1 MVSFFLF
8 IFSLPNTLNFKNN
21 SLSLQN
27 SSESW
32 LLLIHIPITMIF
44 TAENVLLIGSVI
56 WFVSIIL
63 SKTGYRFGVPVLL
76 VFLLVG
82 MLLGV
87 DGIGI
92 QFDNYKYAQIIGMV
106 ALSIILFSGGMDT
119 KFKDIKPILGPGV
132 VLSTLG
138 VLLTTLFTG
147 LFIYGIS
154 HAFSHVIQIPL
165 TFALL
170 LAATMSSTDSAS
182 VFNILRSQKMGLRN
196 KLQPMLEFESGS
208 NDPMAYMLT
217 IVMIQI
223 IQGGETAD
231 VEVWRIILNFIVQF
245 GFGLLF
251 GFGLGKLC
259 AWIINKIDLQNK
271 SLYPMLMLGF
281 IFFIFAFTDRF
292 NGNGYLAVYVAGIVM
307 GNTKLAETKSISS
320 FLDGIVWFV
329 QIVMFLVL
337 GLLVNPHEMF
347 KIALPALIV
356 GIFVIVIGRP
366 LAVWLCLLP
375 FKGIGKKA
383 KIFISWVGLR
393 GAAPII
399 FATYPVVEGIE
410 GGEFIFNVVFFI
422 TLTSLII
429 QGTTIPKV
437 ANMLGLST
445 EKDDGPENFGVDIPE
460 ELNTI
465 LQQQVVKDEAYL
477 KDYPL
482 PEGTLVMIVERK
494 GKYIVPNGKQNQ
506 KKNDK
511 LLLISAKNDATE
523 ESEKTFSFLD
533 RISKTRSK
541 NN

>member
-1 MVSFFLF
+1 MV
-8 IFSLPNTLNFKNN
+8 
-21 SLSLQN
+21 
-27 SSESW
+27 
-32 LLLIHIPITMIF
+32 F
-44 TAENVLLIGSVI
+44 TPENVLLVGSLI
-56 WFVSIIL
+56 WFVSIVL
-63 SKTGYRFGVPVLL
+63 SKTGYRFGIPVLL

-92 QFDNYKYAQIIGMV
+92 SFDNYKYAQIIGMV
-106 ALSIILFSGGMDT
+106 ALSIILFTGGMDT
-119 KFKDIKPILGPGV
+119 KFSDVRPILAPGT

-154 HAFSHVIQIPL
+154 HTFSHVIQIPL

-196 KLQPMLEFESGS
+196 RLQPLLEFESGS

-217 IVMIQI
+217 IVMIQVI
-223 IQGGETAD
+223 NGGETSD
-231 VEVWRIILNFIVQF
+231 VNAWRILLDFLVQF
-245 GFGLLF
+245 GFGLGF
-251 GFGLGKLC
+251 GFVLGKIC
-259 AWIINKIDLQNK
+259 VWIINKIDLQNK
-271 SLYPMLMLGF
+271 SLYPILMLSVIF
-281 IFFIFAFTDRF
+281 IIFSLTNLF

-307 GNTKLAETKSISS
+307 GNSKLVENKNINS
-320 FLDGIVWFV
+320 FLDGITWFV

-337 GLLVNPHEMF
+337 GLLVNPHGMF

-356 GIFVIVIGRP
+356 GLFVIFIGRP

-375 FKGIGKKA
+375 FKGIKRRA
-383 KIFISWVGLR
+383 KTFISWVGLR

-399 FATYPVVEGIE
+399 FATYPVVEGVE
-410 GGEFIFNVVFFI
+410 GGEFIFNMVFFI

-437 ANMLGLST
+437 ANWLRLST

-460 ELNTI
+460 ELNTV
-465 LQQQVVKDEAYL
+465 LQQQIVVNEAYL

-482 PEGTLVMIVERK
+482 PEGTLVMIVERRN
-494 GKYIVPNGKQNQ
+494 KYIVPNGQLFL
-506 KKNDK
+506 KKGDK
-511 LLLISAKNDATE
+511 LLLISAKKDETE
-523 ESEKTFSFLD
+523 ESQKTFTFLD
-533 RISKTRSK
+533 RISKIRSK
-541 NN
+541 RN

>member
-1 MVSFFLF
+1 
-8 IFSLPNTLNFKNN
+8 
-21 SLSLQN
+21 
-27 SSESW
+27 
-32 LLLIHIPITMIF
+32 MIL
-44 TAENVLLIGSVI
+44 TPENVLLIGAVI
-56 WFVSIIL
+56 WFVSILL

-87 DGIGI
+87 DGLGI

-106 ALSIILFSGGMDT
+106 ALSIILFTGGMDT
-119 KFKDIKPILGPGV
+119 RFSDVKPILGPGA

-138 VLLTTLFTG
+138 VLLTTVFTG

-170 LAATMSSTDSAS
+170 LSATMSSTDSAS

-196 KLQPMLEFESGS
+196 RLQPMLEFESGS

-217 IVMIQI
+217 IVMIQVI
-223 IQGGETAD
+223 MGGENAD
-231 VEVWRIILNFIVQF
+231 LNVWKIILNFFVQF
-245 GFGLLF
+245 GFGLGF
-251 GFGLGKLC
+251 GFVLGKVC
-259 AWIINKIDLQNK
+259 VWVINKIDLQNK
-271 SLYPMLMLGF
+271 SLYPILMLGV
-281 IFFIFAFTDRF
+281 IFFIFSFTNLF

-307 GNTKLAETKSISS
+307 GNSKLTENKSINS
-320 FLDGIVWFV
+320 FLDGITWLV

-347 KIALPALIV
+347 KIALPALMV
-356 GIFVIVIGRP
+356 GVFVILVGRP

-375 FKGIGKKA
+375 FKGIARRA

-399 FATYPVVEGIE
+399 FATYPVVEGVE
-410 GGEFIFNVVFFI
+410 GGEFIFNMVFFI

-429 QGTTIPKV
+429 QGTTITKI
-437 ANMLGLST
+437 ADMLRLST
-445 EKDDGPENFGVDIPE
+445 VKDDGPENFGVDIPE

-482 PEGTLVMIVERK
+482 PEGVLVMIVERK
-494 GKYIVPNGKQNQ
+494 NKYIVPNGKLFL
-506 KKNDK
+506 KKGDK
-511 LLLISAKNDATE
+511 LLLISAKNEETE
-523 ESEKTFSFLD
+523 EAQKTFSFLD
-533 RISKTRSK
+533 RISKIRSK
-541 NN
+541 RN

>member
-1 MVSFFLF
+1 MV
-8 IFSLPNTLNFKNN
+8 
-21 SLSLQN
+21 
-27 SSESW
+27 
-32 LLLIHIPITMIF
+32 F
-44 TAENVLLIGSVI
+44 TPENVLLVGSLI
-56 WFVSIIL
+56 WFVSIVL
-63 SKTGYRFGVPVLL
+63 SKTGYRFGIPVLL

-92 QFDNYKYAQIIGMV
+92 KFDNYKYAQIIGMV
-106 ALSIILFSGGMDT
+106 ALSIILFTGGMDT
-119 KFKDIKPILGPGV
+119 KFSDVKPILAPGT

-147 LFIYGIS
+147 FFIYGIS
-154 HAFSHVIQIPL
+154 HTFSHVIQIPL

-196 KLQPMLEFESGS
+196 KLQPLLEFESGS

-223 IQGGETAD
+223 INGGETSD
-231 VEVWRIILNFIVQF
+231 VNAWNIVLDFLVQF
-245 GFGLLF
+245 GFGLGF
-251 GFGLGKLC
+251 GFVLGRLC
-259 AWIINKIDLQNK
+259 VWIINKIDLQNK
-271 SLYPMLMLGF
+271 SLYPILMLSVIF
-281 IFFIFAFTDRF
+281 IIFSLTNLF

-307 GNTKLAETKSISS
+307 GNSKLVENKNINS
-320 FLDGIVWFV
+320 FLDGITWFV

-356 GIFVIVIGRP
+356 GIFVIFIGRP

-375 FKGIGKKA
+375 FKGIRRRA
-383 KIFISWVGLR
+383 KTFISWVGLR

-399 FATYPVVEGIE
+399 FATYPVVEGVE
-410 GGEFIFNVVFFI
+410 GGEFIFNMVFFI

-437 ANMLGLST
+437 ANWLRLST

-460 ELNTI
+460 ELNTV
-465 LQQQVVKDEAYL
+465 LQQQIVVNEAYL

-482 PEGTLVMIVERK
+482 PEGTLVMIVERRN
-494 GKYIVPNGKQNQ
+494 KYIVPNGQLFL
-506 KKNDK
+506 KKGDK
-511 LLLISAKNDATE
+511 LLLISAKKDETE
-523 ESEKTFSFLD
+523 ESQKTFTFLD
-533 RISKTRSK
+533 RISKIRSK
-541 NN
+541 RN

>member
-1 MVSFFLF
+1 MV
-8 IFSLPNTLNFKNN
+8 
-21 SLSLQN
+21 
-27 SSESW
+27 
-32 LLLIHIPITMIF
+32 F
-44 TAENVLLIGSVI
+44 TPENVLLVGSLI
-56 WFVSIIL
+56 WFVSIVL
-63 SKTGYRFGVPVLL
+63 SKTGYRFGIPVLL

-92 QFDNYKYAQIIGMV
+92 KFDNYKYAQIIGMV
-106 ALSIILFSGGMDT
+106 ALSIILFTGGMDT
-119 KFKDIKPILGPGV
+119 KFSDVKPILAPGT

-154 HAFSHVIQIPL
+154 HTFSHVIQIPL

-196 KLQPMLEFESGS
+196 KLQPLLEFESGS

-223 IQGGETAD
+223 INGGETSD
-231 VEVWRIILNFIVQF
+231 VNAWNIVLDFLVQF
-245 GFGLLF
+245 GFGLGF
-251 GFGLGKLC
+251 GFVLGRLC
-259 AWIINKIDLQNK
+259 VWIINKIDLQNK
-271 SLYPMLMLGF
+271 SLYPILMLSVIF
-281 IFFIFAFTDRF
+281 IIFSLTNLF

-307 GNTKLAETKSISS
+307 GNSKLVENKNINS
-320 FLDGIVWFV
+320 FLDGITWFV

-356 GIFVIVIGRP
+356 GIFVIFIGRP

-375 FKGIGKKA
+375 FKGIRRRA
-383 KIFISWVGLR
+383 KTFISWVGLR

-399 FATYPVVEGIE
+399 FATYPVVEGVE
-410 GGEFIFNVVFFI
+410 GGEFIFNMVFFI

-429 QGTTIPKV
+429 QGTTISKV
-437 ANMLGLST
+437 ANWLRLST

-460 ELNTI
+460 ELNTV
-465 LQQQVVKDEAYL
+465 LQQQIVVNEAYL

-482 PEGTLVMIVERK
+482 PEGTLVMIVERRN
-494 GKYIVPNGKQNQ
+494 KYIVPNGQLFL
-506 KKNDK
+506 KKGDK
-511 LLLISAKNDATE
+511 LLLISAKKDETE
-523 ESEKTFSFLD
+523 ESQKTFTFLD
-533 RISKTRSK
+533 RISKIRSK
-541 NN
+541 RN